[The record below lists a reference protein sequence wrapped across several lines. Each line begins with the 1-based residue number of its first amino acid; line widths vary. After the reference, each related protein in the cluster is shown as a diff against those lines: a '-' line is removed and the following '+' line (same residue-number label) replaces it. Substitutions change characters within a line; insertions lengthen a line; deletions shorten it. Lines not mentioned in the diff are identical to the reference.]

1 MLVDRHFGEPRKIM
15 NPRNTRVLVFATA
28 LLVAPLLPVWSQSP
42 SHPHPQPKKEP
53 PKGEV
58 IVKSD
63 TPIDQADPQA
73 QAGQQPTQDQ
83 GTQGTTPAT
92 TQDQQAQPGTAQPG
106 TTPAQ
111 PPSTAAPD
119 QGMTPPAPAAPKGGI
134 PPEQMGLSFAQPTG
148 WQQGDPTKFT
158 VPGNICCVWS
168 PDNISSIAVFA
179 QNSGKPYNPR
189 VLLNQSADGLQKSLG
204 AEIRQKDV
212 INVGGMR
219 GFSLVVSGPGTGAGI
234 DGKGTVRTDQH
245 WVAVPRDK
253 DVVIFL
259 MTTPDEKFAAN
270 EAAFQ
275 TMLGSLK
282 ITGTQTPDQ
291 QAAK

>member
-1 MLVDRHFGEPRKIM
+1 M

-28 LLVAPLLPVWSQSP
+28 LLAVPLLPAWSQSP
-42 SHPHPQPKKEP
+42 THRPMPPKKAP

-58 IVKSD
+58 IIKEE
-63 TPIDQADPQA
+63 TPIEQGAPQDQAAPQD
-73 QAGQQPTQDQ
+73 QGTTTQ
-83 GTQGTTPAT
+83 GTQGTTNPQAMPETTQGQPAT
-92 TQDQQAQPGTAQPG
+92 G
-106 TTPAQ
+106 TTP
-111 PPSTAAPD
+111 SGT
-119 QGMTPPAPAAPKGGI
+119 APAAPGAAATTGGI
-134 PPEQMGLSFAQPTG
+134 PPEQMGLSFAQPNG
-148 WQQGDPTKFT
+148 WQQGDATKFT

-179 QNSGKPYNPR
+179 QNSGKAYNPR
-189 VLLNQSADGLQKSLG
+189 VLLDQSADGLTKSLG
-204 AEIRQKDV
+204 AEVRTKEV
-212 INVGGMR
+212 IDVGGMR

-234 DGKGTVRTDQH
+234 DGKGTVRTTQH
-245 WVAVPRDK
+245 WVAVPREK

-270 EAAFQ
+270 EPVFQ
-275 TMLGSLK
+275 TMLSSLK